1 MKNLAFLLSSVVAFS
16 LGGCSNNVRYDSDYK
31 SDINFSDFKTYS
43 WHTGNHHNT
52 ATDQY
57 FANDIVDDR
66 IKASIENELSS
77 MGYQKVAGGESDFQ
91 VNYSVTTEDK
101 VDIRTYNT
109 YGGFGPDWGY
119 GGFYYS
125 PYYYYGAG
133 YLDSETETRIIPYV
147 QGTFVL
153 DVINNDDK
161 LIWRGTAEGKMTKE
175 ELSPEERDDKIQ
187 EIVGNVLSR
196 FPPT

>member
-1 MKNLAFLLSSVVAFS
+1 MKRLFSLLSFVVASS
-16 LGGCSNNVRYDSDYK
+16 LGGCASNISYDSDYK
-31 SDINFSDFKTYS
+31 SNIDFSALKTYS
-43 WHTGNHHNT
+43 WHAGTDHNT

-57 FANDIVDDR
+57 LANDIVDER
-66 IKASIENELSS
+66 IRTNIDQQLAS
-77 MGYQKVAGGESDFQ
+77 MDYQKVAEGEGDFQ
-91 VNYSVTTEDK
+91 VNYSITTEDK

-109 YGGFGPDWGY
+109 YSGFGPDWGY

-133 YLDSETETRIIPYV
+133 YPEEETETRIIPYQ

-153 DVINNDDK
+153 DIVDSNDK

-175 ELSPEERDDKIQ
+175 ELTPKERDAKIQ
-187 EIVGNVLSR
+187 EIVGNILSR